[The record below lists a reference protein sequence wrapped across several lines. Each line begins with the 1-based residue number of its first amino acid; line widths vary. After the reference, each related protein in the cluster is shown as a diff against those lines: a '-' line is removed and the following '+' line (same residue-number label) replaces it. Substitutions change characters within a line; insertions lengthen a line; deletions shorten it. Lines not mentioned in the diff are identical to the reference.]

1 MASLAVA
8 FFILAVLSGYTN
20 QPYAFDLLMVLGL
33 IATSFY
39 IFFSLEAYREDR
51 RKKSKASH
59 HNTENASVTK
69 AELLGM
75 AMKARNKYD
84 HNELEEIY
92 TWLNKKE

>member
-20 QPYAFDLLMVLGL
+20 QPYAFDLLVLLGL
-33 IATSFY
+33 VATSLY
-39 IFFSLEAYREDR
+39 IFFAMEAYREDR
-51 RKKSKASH
+51 SKKSEASH
-59 HNTENASVTK
+59 HNTESASVTK
-69 AELLGM
+69 AELLDM

-84 HNELEEIY
+84 HNELEAIY